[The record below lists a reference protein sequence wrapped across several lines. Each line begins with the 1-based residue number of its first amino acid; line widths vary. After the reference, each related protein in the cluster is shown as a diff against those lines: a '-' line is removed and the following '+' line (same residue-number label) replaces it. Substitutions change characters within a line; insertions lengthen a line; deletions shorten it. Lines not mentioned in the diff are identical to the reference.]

1 MRLLCYR
8 LTFPDFIRHFFFSLT
23 ETVDS
28 MIFSDNIGHI
38 THLHVCFCWE
48 IPADK
53 SAMLG
58 DDFRLFQGTIAWD
71 LAKAVKDQEASN
83 NFESSY

>member
-1 MRLLCYR
+1 M
-8 LTFPDFIRHFFFSLT
+8 T
-23 ETVDS
+23 
-28 MIFSDNIGHI
+28 FSDNIGHI

>member
-1 MRLLCYR
+1 MKLPKYIFLII
-8 LTFPDFIRHFFFSLT
+8 LGALPIIVFS
-23 ETVDS
+23 
-28 MIFSDNIGHI
+28 
-38 THLHVCFCWE
+38 CRE